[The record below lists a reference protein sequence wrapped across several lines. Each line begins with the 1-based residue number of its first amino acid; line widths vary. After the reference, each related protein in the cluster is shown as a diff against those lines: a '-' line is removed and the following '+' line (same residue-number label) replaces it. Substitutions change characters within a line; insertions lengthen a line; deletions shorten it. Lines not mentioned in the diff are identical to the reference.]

1 MSKGWAVYNWLIG
14 EAAKWEKKR
23 QFIRVLF
30 KNKEILAVIDLK
42 ITISKINN

>member
-1 MSKGWAVYNWLIG
+1 MK
-14 EAAKWEKKR
+14 KKR

-42 ITISKINN
+42 ITISKINNQMHLTETES